1 MHITERGQVTIPL
14 KFRQQLGFLPNTE
27 VEFLVQN
34 GQLVLIKKPAGTTK
48 SLAAIYG
55 KKSFYQST
63 DDIMKLLR
71 DE

>member
-1 MHITERGQVTIPL
+1 MQITERGQVTIPL

-27 VEFLVQN
+27 VEFTVQN
-34 GQLVLIKKPAGTTK
+34 GQLVLSKKPSSTTQ

-55 KKSFYQST
+55 KKRFQQST